1 MKQLITLLLMATIQ
15 ITFMQKVIA
24 SVPLLESN
32 KQSMLQGNKQ
42 LISHCDMIASDMN
55 LITCVEKAQNCQSDC
70 DMMSV
75 VSVIH
80 FIENEQTLA
89 VLYTL
94 FNYPDF
100 IASPR
105 YFQPTSLYR
114 PPLLS

>member
-32 KQSMLQGNKQ
+32 KQ
-42 LISHCDMIASDMN
+42 LISHCDMITSDMN